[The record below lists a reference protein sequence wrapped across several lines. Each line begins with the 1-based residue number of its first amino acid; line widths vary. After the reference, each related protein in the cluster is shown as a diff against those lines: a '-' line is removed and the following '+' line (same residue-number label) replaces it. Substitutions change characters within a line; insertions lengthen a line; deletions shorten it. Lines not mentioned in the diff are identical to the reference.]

1 MADPTE
7 EFIRYYGQC
16 ESAIRGGDALQRMAL
31 ATLCL
36 NDLRK
41 LTASTDRD
49 VLLSRLRAELMDVS
63 ESGATAIYEELI
75 AAYQATD
82 FCKF

>member
-1 MADPTE
+1 
-7 EFIRYYGQC
+7 
-16 ESAIRGGDALQRMAL
+16 MAL

-75 AAYQATD
+75 AASQATD
-82 FCKF
+82 FL